1 MPFSQSS
8 SAAASYMGRALPPA
22 EGWMPRAALAAAR
35 KRERDF
41 LISSYASATASS
53 VRRRASSQ

>member
-1 MPFSQSS
+1 MDTFFAGQFDI
-8 SAAASYMGRALPPA
+8 AVIGAGHAGI
-22 EGWMPRAALAAAR
+22 EAALAAAR